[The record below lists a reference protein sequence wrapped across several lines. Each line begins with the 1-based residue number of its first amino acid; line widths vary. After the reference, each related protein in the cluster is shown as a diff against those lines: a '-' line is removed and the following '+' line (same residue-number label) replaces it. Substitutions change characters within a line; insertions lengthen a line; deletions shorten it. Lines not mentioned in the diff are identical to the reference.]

1 MWHMMML
8 SIEVTYCDMVY
19 IHYLPCI
26 GKALATIQNVGLKEI
41 KIHLNETKDKKCVY
55 FPSHLTDN
63 NYAMVILIH
72 VLLNPHVRD
81 GN

>member
-26 GKALATIQNVGLKEI
+26 GKALATIQNVGLKETE
-41 KIHLNETKDKKCVY
+41 IHLRPRAKKM
-55 FPSHLTDN
+55 SHFDPFARNTL
-63 NYAMVILIH
+63 
-72 VLLNPHVRD
+72 
-81 GN
+81 